1 MNKPRDID
9 EYIAAAAPEVRDVLK
24 QVRNTIQKA
33 APRAE
38 EKVSYGMPAFAM
50 NGKVLVYFAAFKNH
64 IGLYA
69 APTAHEAFRDEFS
82 RYKTGKGSVQFPL
95 DQPMPLKLIARV
107 VKFKLQNLK

>member
-1 MNKPRDID
+1 MNKPLDID
-9 EYIAAAAPEVRDVLK
+9 EYIAAAAPELRDVLQ
-24 QVRNTIQKA
+24 QVRETIQKA
-33 APRAE
+33 APE
-38 EKVSYGMPAFAM
+38 SVEKISYGMPAFAM

-69 APTAHEAFRDEFS
+69 APTAHEAFKDEFS
-82 RYKTGKGSVQFPL
+82 RYKTGKSSVQFPL